1 MFKNKVKYTLISLI
15 VVGTVGCTPPPRTMT
30 INIPQTQSTHTVPRP
45 RTTSVERPP
54 VKEEI
59 LLGRNA
65 NIKNPNLGARIDT
78 PINNPTI
85 GESISN
91 GDEENRTIQTEESSQ
106 PKGIIQ
112 RIPFPVE
119 EYKYVKRRGRST
131 VTGKV
136 FLENKF
142 TSEKITKAKIKLW
155 LNPVTSYSQQWY
167 QDAYLGGYKLSK
179 TDKRLFNYLKFTY
192 SSSDGGFS
200 FFGVPT
206 GEYYLTGTI
215 ACSEECGFSQNK
227 AILIVRKVSVGVG
240 TTTVDLTKRV
250 P

>member
-15 VVGTVGCTPPPRTMT
+15 VVGTVGCTPPRTMT
-30 INIPQTQSTHTVPRP
+30 IYAPTQSTHTAPRP
-45 RTTSVERPP
+45 TTTSVKRPP
-54 VKEEI
+54 IKEEI
-59 LLGRNA
+59 LLGRNG
-65 NIKNPNLGARIDT
+65 NVKNPNLGARIDT
-78 PINNPTI
+78 PVNNPSI
-85 GESISN
+85 GESMGN
-91 GDEENRTIQTEESSQ
+91 EVDGNRTIQVEE
-106 PKGIIQ
+106 PIRPRAIIQ

-119 EYKYVKRRGRST
+119 EYKYIKRRGSST
-131 VTGKV
+131 VRGKV

-179 TDKRLFNYLKFTY
+179 SDKRLFNYLKFTY
-192 SSSDGGFS
+192 SSADGGFS
-200 FFGVPT
+200 FFGVPR

-215 ACSEECGFSQNK
+215 ACSEECGFSKNK
-227 AILIVRKVSVGVG
+227 AVLLVRKVSVGGG
-240 TTTVDLTKRV
+240 TTTVDLTKSV